1 MIKPLSSK
9 ETLRDTGF
17 SCTISAHIV
26 TGNQLRDGK
35 KKQMENIIIRSKN
48 RGEDCKGNKCV
59 IAK

>member
-9 ETLRDTGF
+9 ETVRDTGF
-17 SCTISAHIV
+17 SCTVSAHIV
-26 TGNQLRDGK
+26 TGNQL
-35 KKQMENIIIRSKN
+35 KQMENIIIRSKN